1 MLTTESPA
9 AVRVACADDGS
20 PRRLIWGVRRLT
32 VIRKPIP
39 WIGRRSWWELT
50 RRAERGGT
58 AAAILE
64 RDMWHVEARDVDTG
78 EVLTLDLA
86 VEEHGWE
93 VADEH
98 L

>member
-1 MLTTESPA
+1 MPTAQTPT

-20 PRRLIWGVRRLT
+20 PRRFIWGGRRVR
-32 VIRKPIP
+32 VIGKPIP
-39 WIGRRSWWELT
+39 WIGRRPWWELT
-50 RRAERGGT
+50 RRAERGT
-58 AAAILE
+58 VAATFE
-64 RDMWHVEARDVDTG
+64 RDMWHVEARDIDSG

>member
-1 MLTTESPA
+1 M
-9 AVRVACADDGS
+9 GS
-20 PRRLIWGVRRLT
+20 EMC
-32 VIRKPIP
+32 IRDSP

-58 AAAILE
+58 AAAIFE
-64 RDMWHVEARDVDTG
+64 RDMWHVETRDVDTG

>member
-1 MLTTESPA
+1 MITTQTPA

-20 PRRLIWGVRRLT
+20 PRRLIWGGRRLT
-32 VIRKPIP
+32 VIQKPIP

-50 RRAERGGT
+50 RRAERGTT
-58 AAAILE
+58 AAIFE